1 MLAKGPEVRQAARM
15 RKPVLITVGAIIAA
29 MGVIFTFQGI
39 GVIGGSAMTGSTLWA
54 ILGPIIA
61 LAGIVLVVVGLRRKS

>member
-1 MLAKGPEVRQAARM
+1 M
-15 RKPVLITVGAIIAA
+15 RKPVLVTVGVLIAV
-29 MGVIFTFQGI
+29 MGAIFTFQGI

-61 LAGIVLVVVGLRRKS
+61 IAGIALVVYGLRSGARK

>member
-1 MLAKGPEVRQAARM
+1 MP
-15 RKPVLITVGAIIAA
+15 KPVLITIGSIVAV
-29 MGVIFTFQGI
+29 MGVVFTFQGL

-61 LAGIVLVVVGLRRKS
+61 LAGIVLVIMGLRRKG

>member
-1 MLAKGPEVRQAARM
+1 MVRHAARM
-15 RKPVLITVGAIIAA
+15 RKPVLITIGAIVAV
-29 MGVIFTFQGI
+29 MGVIFTFQGL

-61 LAGIVLVVVGLRRKS
+61 LAGIVLVVVGLRRKG

>member
-1 MLAKGPEVRQAARM
+1 
-15 RKPVLITVGAIIAA
+15 
-29 MGVIFTFQGI
+29 MGVIFMFQGL

-61 LAGIVLVVVGLRRKS
+61 LGGIVLVVVGLRRKS